1 MTGRDVP
8 MLNENFLVNIL
19 TDVDF
24 LGEEFQRNGR
34 PQLMEAFNELR
45 AVRTV
50 HLSTYQ
56 VFLTTTSP
64 AHRHRAK

>member
-45 AVRTV
+45 AVKTFI
-50 HLSTYQ
+50 LSIHK
-56 VFLTTTSP
+56 VSLTATST
-64 AHRHRAK
+64 AHRHRTE

>member
-45 AVRTV
+45 AVRTF
-50 HLSTYQ
+50 T
-56 VFLTTTSP
+56 
-64 AHRHRAK
+64 

>member
-45 AVRTV
+45 AVRTFI
-50 HLSTYQ
+50 LSIYQ
-56 VFLTTTSP
+56 VSLTATST
-64 AHRHRAK
+64 AHRHRTE